1 MHLRLT
7 SILAILAACGPGSS
21 MSETEPGSETAGPST
36 GDASADTG
44 ATTGAPT
51 SGGPSSTGDTGD
63 AVPCG
68 AELPPAGSACASE
81 GEACAPD
88 ADPCAP
94 YTSAECRGGVWS
106 YVEVGPGDP
115 EQCAPDCDPFPVEG
129 EACAQAGASCSSG
142 CADQCEF
149 CNILSCE
156 AGTWQRVEVFPAPCL
171 SCMEVC
177 AFTIQPM
184 CAAGPPDEAACVA
197 GCEEG
202 RAGECKIPFSNMLAC
217 IGGEPVFTCDAAER
231 PEVAGCE
238 AQFAELYACLGV

>member
-129 EACAQAGASCSSG
+129 EACAAHIGWIVKAHTSMQLRHGAGNTSTRCQVPASH
-142 CADQCEF
+142 D
-149 CNILSCE
+149 
-156 AGTWQRVEVFPAPCL
+156 R
-171 SCMEVC
+171 
-177 AFTIQPM
+177 
-184 CAAGPPDEAACVA
+184 
-197 GCEEG
+197 
-202 RAGECKIPFSNMLAC
+202 ML
-217 IGGEPVFTCDAAER
+217 
-231 PEVAGCE
+231 
-238 AQFAELYACLGV
+238 QNSH